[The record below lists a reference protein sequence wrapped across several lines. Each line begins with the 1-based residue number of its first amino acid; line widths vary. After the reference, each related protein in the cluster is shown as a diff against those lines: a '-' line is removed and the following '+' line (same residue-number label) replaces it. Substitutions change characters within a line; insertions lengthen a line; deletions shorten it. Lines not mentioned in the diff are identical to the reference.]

1 MKKYTNKILIITLII
16 GALLMVVVSTVG
28 IRRAFHNGEIKT
40 HKEWQTIQECPNATD
55 VQLPLDSLDSLSN
68 IEK

>member
-1 MKKYTNKILIITLII
+1 MKKFTNKILIITLII

-40 HKEWQTIQECPNATD
+40 HKEWQTIQVPNATD